1 MVLTYTNQ
9 VHLIVI
15 YCFRHFGPSLQ
26 NFEKLILTIWYCC
39 LNSINSSLIFKNK
52 KNFWCFVLPL
62 LTVTKKYLS
71 FLGNSC
77 NIHAVEKN
85 VLLNYRHHCLTFS
98 LCSFSCF
105 LAHLTLCSMT
115 PNSWAVFLILQLLD
129 TGVSVLIFS
138 FPETSFDFPFVSST
152 GLSRSLQIEQLLS
165 ELVSRR
171 FVGVVSN
178 ASANFSVN
186 PVLIR

>member
-1 MVLTYTNQ
+1 
-9 VHLIVI
+9 
-15 YCFRHFGPSLQ
+15 
-26 NFEKLILTIWYCC
+26 
-39 LNSINSSLIFKNK
+39 
-52 KNFWCFVLPL
+52 
-62 LTVTKKYLS
+62 
-71 FLGNSC
+71 
-77 NIHAVEKN
+77 
-85 VLLNYRHHCLTFS
+85 
-98 LCSFSCF
+98 
-105 LAHLTLCSMT
+105 MT
-115 PNSWAVFLILQLLD
+115 PNSWAVFLIIQLLD
-129 TGVSVLIFS
+129 TGVSALIFS